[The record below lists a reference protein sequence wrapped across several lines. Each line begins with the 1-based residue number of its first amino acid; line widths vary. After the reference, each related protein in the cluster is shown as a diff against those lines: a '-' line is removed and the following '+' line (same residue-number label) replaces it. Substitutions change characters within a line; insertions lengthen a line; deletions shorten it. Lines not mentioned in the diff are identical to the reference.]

1 MYAVIFEV
9 DVKPENKNEYL
20 AIAAE
25 LRKELVHIEGFISIE
40 RFESLAIPGKLLSLS
55 FWESE
60 AAIKSW
66 KQNTLHIEAQTKG
79 RASIFKDYRIRVAQ
93 VERDYTLETSKL

>member
-25 LRKELVHIEGFISIE
+25 LRKELAHLEGFISIE
-40 RFESLAIPGKLLSLS
+40 RFESLATPGKLLSLS

-66 KQNTLHIEAQTKG
+66 KQNTLHKEAQTKG
-79 RASIFKDYRIRVAQ
+79 RASIFNDYRIRVAQ

>member
-20 AIAAE
+20 AIASD
-25 LRKELVHIEGFISIE
+25 LRKELKHIEGFISIE
-40 RFESLAIPGKLLSLS
+40 RFESLATPGKLLSLS

-66 KQNTLHIEAQTKG
+66 KQNTLHKEAQAKG
-79 RASIFKDYRIRVAQ
+79 
-93 VERDYTLETSKL
+93 